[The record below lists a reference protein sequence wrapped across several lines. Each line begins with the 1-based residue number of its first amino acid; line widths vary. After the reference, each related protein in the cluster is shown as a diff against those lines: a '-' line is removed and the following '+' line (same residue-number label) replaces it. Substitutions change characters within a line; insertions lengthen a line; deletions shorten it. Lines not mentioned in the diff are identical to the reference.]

1 MSRWMT
7 DKTKNILK
15 ERSKLTELFYRNG
28 QRKSDGD
35 KVLEKPAEC
44 TRILGAKKQ
53 YHLKM
58 TRKLENLPKT
68 HWTIIHHLLY
78 NKSIRRDYL
87 IGILFQILKRKLIFF
102 TIILHQYV
110 HL

>member
-15 ERSKLTELFYRNG
+15 ERSKLTKMFYRNG
-28 QRKSDGD
+28 QRKSDRD

-53 YHLKM
+53 CRLKM
-58 TRKLENLPKT
+58 TRKLED
-68 HWTIIHHLLY
+68 TITAPQNSLDY
-78 NKSIRRDYL
+78 YKS
-87 IGILFQILKRKLIFF
+87 F
-102 TIILHQYV
+102 TLQ
-110 HL
+110 

>member
-15 ERSKLTELFYRNG
+15 ERSKLTKLFYRNG
-28 QRKSDGD
+28 QRKSDDD

-68 HWTIIHHLLY
+68 HWTIIDHLLY